1 MANTLY
7 TLSTFILPLML
18 AIVFHEVAHGWTAR
32 YFGDMTAANKGRL
45 TLNPVRHVD
54 PFGTVILP
62 GLLAISGAPI
72 FGWAK
77 PVPVI
82 PSRLNNPRRDMMI
95 VAFAGPASN
104 FILAFIAT
112 AILALSFGLSGGEAS
127 GAIGRFIEDNLF
139 NFLLIN
145 VFLGFFNLLPMPPFD
160 GGHIVE
166 GLLPR
171 SALPLWEQMRKYGI
185 FLLFVLLLGVPL
197 LFPEARIIDRLV
209 LPPVTW
215 LVEFYLG
222 LFGLNG

>member
-185 FLLFVLLLGVPL
+185 ILLFVLLLGVPL

>member
-77 PVPVI
+77 PVPVV

-112 AILALSFGLSGGEAS
+112 AILALSFGLSGSEAS
-127 GAIGRFIEDNLF
+127 GAMGRFIEDNLF

-171 SALPLWEQMRKYGI
+171 SALPLWEQMRKYGVI
-185 FLLFVLLLGVPL
+185 LLFVLLLGVPL
-197 LFPEARIIDRLV
+197 LFPEARIVERLV

>member
-1 MANTLY
+1 MASTLY

-54 PFGTVILP
+54 PFGTLILP

-82 PSRLNNPRRDMMI
+82 PGRLKNPRRDMMI

-112 AILALSFGLSGGEAS
+112 ALLALNFVLSGGEAS
-127 GAIGRFIEDNLF
+127 GDIGRFIEDNLF

-185 FLLFVLLLGVPL
+185 ILLFVLLLGVPL
-197 LFPEARIIDRLV
+197 LFPEARIIERIV
-209 LPPVTW
+209 LPPVSW

>member
-104 FILAFIAT
+104 FILAFITT
-112 AILALSFGLSGGEAS
+112 AILALSYGFSGGEAS

-185 FLLFVLLLGVPL
+185 ILLFVLLLGVPL
-197 LFPEARIIDRLV
+197 LFPEARIVERLV